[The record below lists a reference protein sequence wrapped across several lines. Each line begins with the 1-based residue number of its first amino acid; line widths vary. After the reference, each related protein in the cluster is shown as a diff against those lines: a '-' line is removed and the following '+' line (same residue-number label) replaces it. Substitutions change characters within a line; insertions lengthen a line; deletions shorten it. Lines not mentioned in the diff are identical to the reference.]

1 MKKQLLLGLGG
12 ALIAIV
18 LAAGLDDLFQSWE
31 LKTYDFRLRLR
42 GPIETAPALVM
53 VDADDA
59 GAARYGR
66 WPWDRSVHAA
76 MIDFLSSRG
85 AGVIAYDILFARPG
99 DHNADLALAGAVK
112 SAGNVIFPAAVSL
125 SESADAAAVR
135 DAGFALKNSVPSSA
149 AAAQFFAVDD
159 SIPPLP
165 QLALAAGAL
174 GHIAANRDIDGVVRR
189 VPLLVRYRKKLMPS
203 LALQAV
209 LNYLSVPASGVGVV
223 RGYVILEQARFP
235 ETAETVDL
243 RIPIDRKGQM
253 LINYAGR
260 WTETFKHASFAT
272 VLSGE
277 PSSGQGEDLRG
288 RLVLVSNTLSGHDI
302 KPIPIEKDYP
312 GGGIHAN
319 IINTLLTRNFLKE
332 THKSTNHALILLL
345 CLATAAVFGRRGYFS
360 QAGLFLLLAGG
371 YPAVNLALF
380 DAGWVAPLFTPL
392 FAMAVT
398 ALLAAVYRAGAE
410 KGISDVLLREK
421 RRVESHLEAI
431 SANLSRKEAELE
443 KISRLLNEMREGI
456 EKGRRRGE
464 EQTQKIAGL
473 QHNLQLVLEDKEKLQ
488 EERRELEN
496 KVLDLRVH
504 ISFDEVRME
513 GELEQ
518 LKAECLRF
526 GIITQNRAVL
536 EMFRTLKQSA
546 GVTSAI
552 LILGDSGTGKELFA
566 RALHQLSGR
575 RDKRFIA
582 VNMAAVPEALV
593 ESELFGHA
601 RGAFTG
607 AVATQ
612 KGKFAEA
619 DGGTLFLDEIGD
631 AGRDIQVKLLRVL
644 QDKEVQPV
652 GGTAFKVDVRIVAAT
667 HKNLREE
674 IAAGRFRDD
683 LYYRLNTITVTLPAL
698 RERKEDIP
706 ILVRHFMARYRAE
719 YGKNIQGIS
728 DRAMQA
734 LLHHPWRGN
743 VRELENIVQRG
754 ITLCETE
761 LIREKD
767 LGLEEISAS
776 PAEPRKTIT
785 GREGDEILLGALRE
799 NRFEIKETA
808 GQLKMSRNTVASR
821 FKGICFD
828 LLVQN
833 RLDREKT
840 AREICRGGDSHELVL
855 QRIAEYH
862 DNLIQT
868 AEGFATVEEAVADA
882 VKRAKNLPVQ
892 YHASVEDL
900 VRHSFYLGR
909 NKS

>member
-18 LAAGLDDLFQSWE
+18 LAAGLDDLFRSWE

-42 GPIETAPALVM
+42 GAIETAPALVM

-59 GAARYGR
+59 AAARYGR

-76 MIDFLSSRG
+76 MIDFLNSRG
-85 AGVIAYDILFARPG
+85 AGVIAYDILFARPD
-99 DHNADLALAGAVK
+99 DHNSDLALVGAVK

-125 SESADAAAVR
+125 SESADTVGARADGLSLKNGISSSPAAA
-135 DAGFALKNSVPSSA
+135 D
-149 AAAQFFAVDD
+149 FFAVGDA
-159 SIPPLP
+159 ILPLP
-165 QLALAAGAL
+165 QLALEAGAL
-174 GHIAANRDIDGVVRR
+174 GHIAANRDADGVVRR
-189 VPLLVRYRKKLMPS
+189 VPLLVRYGGELMPS

-223 RGYVILEQARFP
+223 KGYIILERARFP
-235 ETAETVDL
+235 ETGESVDL
-243 RIPIDRKGQM
+243 RIPIDDKGQM

-260 WTETFKHASFAT
+260 WTETFKHASFAS
-272 VLSGE
+272 VLADG
-277 PSSGQGEDLRG
+277 PSDRGEDLRG

-302 KPIPIEKDYP
+302 KPIPIEKDFP

-319 IINTLLTRNFLKE
+319 IINTLLTRNFLRE
-332 THKSTNHALILLL
+332 THKSTDHTLILLL
-345 CLATAAVFGRRGYFS
+345 CLATAAVFGRRSYFS
-360 QAGLFLLLAGG
+360 QAGLFLSLAAG

-380 DAGWVAPLFTPL
+380 NAGWVAPLFTPL
-392 FAMAVT
+392 FAMALT
-398 ALLAAVYRAGAE
+398 ALLVSVYRTEEE
-410 KGISDVLLREK
+410 KGISDVLLKEK
-421 RRVESHLEAI
+421 RRVESHLESI
-431 SANLSRKEAELE
+431 SANLSRKEEELE
-443 KISRLLNEMREGI
+443 KIGLLLHEMREGI

-473 QHNLQLVLEDKEKLQ
+473 QHNLQLVLEDKERLQ
-488 EERRELEN
+488 KERRELEN

-513 GELEQ
+513 GELER
-518 LKAECLRF
+518 LRAECLQF
-526 GIITQNRAVL
+526 GIITQNREVL

-552 LILGDSGTGKELFA
+552 LILGESGTGKELFA

-582 VNMAAVPEALV
+582 VNMAAIPEALV

-607 AVATQ
+607 AVSTQ

-619 DGGTLFLDEIGD
+619 DEGTLFLDEIGD
-631 AGRDIQVKLLRVL
+631 VGKDIQVKLLRVL

-667 HKNLREE
+667 HKNLQEE

-706 ILVRHFMARYRAE
+706 ILVRHFMERYRAE

-728 DRAMQA
+728 DRAMET
-734 LLHHPWRGN
+734 LLNHPWRGN
-743 VRELENIVQRG
+743 IRELENIVQRG

-761 LIREKD
+761 LVREKD
-767 LGLEEISAS
+767 LGLEAENGV
-776 PAEPRKTIT
+776 PAGSRKTVT

-808 GQLKMSRNTVASR
+808 VRLNMSRNTVASR

-828 LLVQN
+828 LLVKN

-840 AREICRGGDSHELVL
+840 AREICRGGNSYDLVL

-868 AEGFATVEEAVADA
+868 AREFTTAEEAVMDA
-882 VKRAKNLPVQ
+882 LKRAKNLPIQ

-900 VRHSFYLGR
+900 VRHSFD
-909 NKS
+909 